1 MWKRP
6 DNLARIPADSS
17 SNSAES
23 VNEMLM
29 NVIRQASPE
38 EEEHPVPNPKPD
50 MVQNQQQFLPPMFRE
65 YTEAV
70 ETCTKN
76 ASEFI
81 GCASLLSQAREAY
94 EKLKIAGAEIRRVL
108 DSDEAT
114 LRTLMDLAQEKADV
128 LAVRGSVL
136 SLSERKPPEPST
148 LDISIG
154 ASSQKARM
162 SKFP

>member
-29 NVIRQASPE
+29 NVIRQASPA
-38 EEEHPVPNPKPD
+38 EEEHPTHNPKPD
-50 MVQNQQQFLPPMFRE
+50 VAHHQQFLPPMFRD

-70 ETCTKN
+70 EKCTKS

-81 GCASLLSQAREAY
+81 GCASLLSEAREAY
-94 EKLKIAGAEIRRVL
+94 ENLK
-108 DSDEAT
+108 S
-114 LRTLMDLAQEKADV
+114 LAQRSEEFWI
-128 LAVRGSVL
+128 LTRQPFAV
-136 SLSERKPPEPST
+136 
-148 LDISIG
+148 
-154 ASSQKARM
+154 
-162 SKFP
+162 